1 MSEDNDLDFDSMA
14 AEMADDMGI
23 ASDTDDTNDDLDLTV
38 EGEATDEPEA
48 EAEENTEGEEAEAE
62 QEAQPERNAPKSWA
76 QDKHEVWKG
85 LPDAAKDYIELRE
98 KQMLD
103 GIEQYKTGHEYASW
117 IDQAIRPYHDLIQ
130 QAGVNEAQAIM
141 NLFEHH
147 KAITQGSLEQRQQA
161 FIKIGQ
167 MTGLIPQEGQ
177 KQPDPMV
184 SQLQQEINAIK
195 AKESEREQSYRQ
207 QVTDR
212 INREVAE
219 FAAKSPYFN
228 ELENDISQL
237 ISAGYDLQTAYEKA
251 VWANPATRAKEMA
264 RLDADKK
271 ETAKKEAELA
281 RKRTSANI
289 KGSTSMGNSAAI
301 PKGAMFD
308 EREMSRIFD
317 SLQ

>member
-14 AEMADDMGI
+14 AEMAEEMGI
-23 ASDTDDTNDDLDLTV
+23 ASDEPETDLDDGT
-38 EGEATDEPEA
+38 EESETEAETEPAENTE
-48 EAEENTEGEEAEAE
+48 EAEEETE
-62 QEAQPERNAPKSWA
+62 QEAAEERNAPKSWA
-76 QDKHEVWKG
+76 QEKHEIWKG
-85 LPDAAKDYIELRE
+85 LPDEAKDYIELRE

-103 GIEQYKTGHEYASW
+103 GIEQYKSGHEYASW
-117 IDQAIRPYHDLIQ
+117 IDQAIRPYHSLIQ
-130 QAGVNEAQAIM
+130 EYGVNEAQAII

-195 AKESEREQSYRQ
+195 AKESEREQQYKQ
-207 QVTDR
+207 QVTDM

-228 ELENDISQL
+228 ELEDDISKL
-237 ISAGYDLQTAYEKA
+237 ISAGYDLQSAYEKA
-251 VWANPATRAKEMA
+251 VWANPATRSKEMA
-264 RLDADKK
+264 RLETEKK
-271 ETAKKEAELA
+271 ESTKKEVELA
-281 RKRTSANI
+281 KKRTSANI
-289 KGSTSMGNSAAI
+289 KGSTSKGNSSAL
-301 PKGAMFD
+301 PKGNMFD
-308 EREMSRIFD
+308 DKVLSAVYD

>member
-23 ASDTDDTNDDLDLTV
+23 AGDDEASDDLDLDIAPDETETETE
-38 EGEATDEPEA
+38 EGQEET
-48 EAEENTEGEEAEAE
+48 AEETE
-62 QEAQPERNAPKSWA
+62 QPADDRAAPKSWA
-76 QDKHEVWKG
+76 QEQHEVWKG

-103 GIEQYKTGHEYASW
+103 GIEQYKSGHEYASW
-117 IDQAIRPYHDLIQ
+117 IDQAIRPYHSLIQ
-130 QAGVNEAQAIM
+130 EAGVNEAQAIM

-177 KQPDPMV
+177 NQPDPMV

-228 ELENDISQL
+228 ELEDDISKL
-237 ISAGYDLQTAYEKA
+237 ISAGYDLQAAYEKA

-264 RLDADKK
+264 RLETEKKQSAKQEAD
-271 ETAKKEAELA
+271 LA

-289 KGSTSMGNSAAI
+289 KGTTSKGNSSAM